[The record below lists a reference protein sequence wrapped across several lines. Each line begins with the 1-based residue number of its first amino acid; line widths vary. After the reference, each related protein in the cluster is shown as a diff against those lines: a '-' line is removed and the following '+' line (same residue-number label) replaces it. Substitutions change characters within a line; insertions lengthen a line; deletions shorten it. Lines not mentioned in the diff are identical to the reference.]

1 MLGMARGRNYFSSN
15 KSGGFVGRRKK
26 LPGLTDFS
34 LLNAHE
40 GKLLCVPRK
49 LEYEGYIVAFD
60 FGTRRIGVAVGQ
72 GITETATPLSPL
84 SAHNGVPQWEVLQER
99 IKPWQP
105 QALVVGL
112 PLKMDG
118 SDQPLTKLVRIFIE
132 ELNQR
137 TQLPVY
143 GMDERLSSVEARS
156 RLFKDGGRA
165 ALQKNSIDSFAA
177 KLILED
183 WFSRPR

>member
-1 MLGMARGRNYFSSN
+1 MARDRNNYSEKSS
-15 KSGGFVGRRKK
+15 GFVGRRKK
-26 LPGLTDFS
+26 LPRLTGFS
-34 LLNAHE
+34 SLNMDE

-49 LEYEGYIVAFD
+49 PDYEGYIVAFD

-84 SAHNGVPQWEVLQER
+84 SARNGVPEWEVLLATIQ
-99 IKPWQP
+99 PWQP

-118 SDQPLTKLVRIFIE
+118 SDQSLTKLVRIFIE
-132 ELNQR
+132 ALKQR

-156 RLFKDGGRA
+156 RLFKEGGKA